1 LTRERKGGRG
11 GGGGG
16 FIRGELSYEGGTEL
30 CCRWMNNNNRVIM
43 GFQWMMDNECTLV
56 GFSLLDDIESGT
68 NPAWEKKKKKEKK
81 KKQHNV
87 CSKLA

>member
-1 LTRERKGGRG
+1 MDEQQQQ
-11 GGGGG
+11 
-16 FIRGELSYEGGTEL
+16 S
-30 CCRWMNNNNRVIM
+30 IM

-68 NPAWEKKKKKEKK
+68 NPAWEKKKKKEKN